1 MLCPDL
7 QAEDLE
13 KLALA
18 GCAAVF
24 MPTASLYH
32 PGGTTTTST
41 DGGAG
46 NAGAH
51 VDASMVVG
59 AQGEAADPEAHE
71 TWVTVEHLSQGLCA
85 KSRPHFFRGV
95 CTVSWAVQWRGWGGC
110 AERGLGAL
118 ARLRSGA
125 CSCATA
131 ARPVLPASLAST
143 LLVCACGVPPPPPH
157 THTTH
162 THTPHTHSLMHQV
175 VTKLFHIV
183 EPDAAYFGKKDY
195 QQWRVIQRMVR
206 DLDMALEVVGMPIL
220 REGDGLAMSRCGAVR
235 GVFGWRVAGGG
246 GGDGKQRGLVVRVWA
261 CLRCPIPHC
270 RCRSCPRC
278 CSRNALLTP
287 EDRRRCVCISQGL
300 AEARQAAEAGTA
312 TAAQQL
318 QRLVADWVSGGG
330 GRVDYV
336 EVVNAHTL
344 RPVAGDVRGQLV
356 LIAVAALFGKVRL
369 IDNVE
374 VEVGAAVAATI

>member
-1 MLCPDL
+1 M
-7 QAEDLE
+7 
-13 KLALA
+13 
-18 GCAAVF
+18 G
-24 MPTASLYH
+24 
-32 PGGTTTTST
+32 
-41 DGGAG
+41 
-46 NAGAH
+46 
-51 VDASMVVG
+51 
-59 AQGEAADPEAHE
+59 
-71 TWVTVEHLSQGLCA
+71 WEHS
-85 KSRPHFFRGV
+85 H
-95 CTVSWAVQWRGWGGC
+95 
-110 AERGLGAL
+110 
-118 ARLRSGA
+118 
-125 CSCATA
+125 
-131 ARPVLPASLAST
+131 
-143 LLVCACGVPPPPPH
+143 ACGVGLAAALLRRGRCCQRRLHRPCSCVRAACPPPPPH

>member
-110 AERGLGAL
+110 
-118 ARLRSGA
+118 
-125 CSCATA
+125 
-131 ARPVLPASLAST
+131 
-143 LLVCACGVPPPPPH
+143 
-157 THTTH
+157 
-162 THTPHTHSLMHQV
+162 
-175 VTKLFHIV
+175 
-183 EPDAAYFGKKDY
+183 
-195 QQWRVIQRMVR
+195 
-206 DLDMALEVVGMPIL
+206 
-220 REGDGLAMSRCGAVR
+220 
-235 GVFGWRVAGGG
+235 
-246 GGDGKQRGLVVRVWA
+246 DGKQRGLVVRVWA